1 MGLAASSA
9 RLFYLIARKMDIQFE
24 SMVINQARM
33 RITNI
38 MDRYIS
44 AFQSLDPNQ
53 DVIRR
58 QELLF
63 QALSQQDKRFELALN
78 RLKIQLDSITTEMET
93 VRKFVNDGVQG
104 FKAMA

>member
-1 MGLAASSA
+1 
-9 RLFYLIARKMDIQFE
+9 MDIQFE
-24 SMVINQARM
+24 SMIINQARM

-38 MDRYIS
+38 MDRYIA

-63 QALSQQDKRFELALN
+63 QSLSQQDKRFELALN
-78 RLKIQLDSITTEMET
+78 RLKLQLDSVSTEIES
-93 VRKFVNDGVQG
+93 VRKFVNDGVQS
-104 FKAMA
+104 FKIMA